1 MFRSDNRNS
10 GSGGG
15 NDRPKRKFGGPKPG
29 RFTKPGSSAGGPS
42 RFGGFKKSRFVDKGS
57 LLEKGS
63 DTLAQRKE
71 RPYRS
76 ADVSP
81 ERREMPSD
89 YRPRTERPA
98 RDGYAPRGD
107 RRDSGGRGGF
117 QGRSFTH
124 DKRNRGGKTQRL
136 RGTNISVDQ
145 LVSKVSDDAKVEH
158 VELVIKHKFE
168 DFALDRRLLDNIAKK
183 GYLIPSPIQ
192 DQAIKPLLE
201 GRDVIGLANTGTGKT
216 AAFLLPIINK
226 ILFDRTQKAIIL
238 APTRELAVQIADELK
253 AFTVGM
259 NIYSVIC
266 IGGTNIREQ
275 QRRIRMPFNILI
287 GTPGRVIDLYE
298 RRMLNLDR
306 FQTAVLDE
314 ADRMVDMG
322 FIGDMQLVFSKL
334 PKQRQNMFFT
344 ATFDKKIEG
353 LVQQFMNS
361 PVTISVKKRETTA
374 NVEQDII
381 HVRDQAEK
389 FMVLQ
394 ELLRKPGFEKVLVF
408 GRTKHGVEKISK
420 KLRDAGFR
428 ADSIH
433 GNKSQ
438 NYRLRALKSFKTGE
452 VDILIATDIAARGL
466 DIPNVSHV
474 INFDLPANYED
485 YVHRIGRT
493 GRASQKG
500 FAISLV

>member
-1 MFRSDNRNS
+1 MFRSENRGSAS
-10 GSGGG
+10 GQKSRRPGGFG
-15 NDRPKRKFGGPKPG
+15 KKRFGGPKPDG
-29 RFTKPGSSAGGPS
+29 FSK
-42 RFGGFKKSRFVDKGS
+42 FGGFKRKRFVDKSS

-63 DTLAQRKE
+63 DNLETRKS
-71 RPYRS
+71 RPFGS
-76 ADVSP
+76 NHSNF
-81 ERREMPSD
+81 ENREKPSD
-89 YRPRTERPA
+89 YRPRQARPERGSFGRSERPEGGG
-98 RDGYAPRGD
+98 RPGRNFSHD
-107 RRDSGGRGGF
+107 RRNRSG
-117 QGRSFTH
+117 
-124 DKRNRGGKTQRL
+124 KNQRI
-136 RGTNISVDQ
+136 RGTTISLDQ
-145 LVSKVSDDAKVEH
+145 LVSKVNEDAKVEH
-158 VELVIKHKFE
+158 VELVIKHKFA
-168 DFALDRRLLDNIAKK
+168 DFALDKRLLDNIAKK

-192 DQAIKPLLE
+192 DQAIQPLLE

-226 ILFDRTQKAIIL
+226 ILFDRTQKALIL

-275 QRRIRMPFNILI
+275 ARRIRMPFNILI

-298 RRMLNLDR
+298 RKMLNLDR

-353 LVQQFMNS
+353 LVQQFLTS
-361 PVTISVKKRETTA
+361 PVTVSVKKRETTA

-381 HVRDQAEK
+381 HVKDQVEK
-389 FMVLQ
+389 LMVLQ

-408 GRTKHGVEKISK
+408 GRTKHGVEKISRR
-420 KLRDAGFR
+420 LREAGFR

-438 NYRLRALKSFKTGE
+438 NYRLKALKAFKTGE